1 MSINF
6 DNLIINH
13 SQAWPNGEDDV
24 YGQLS
29 ESELEQKIV
38 SSKANEINQFV
49 AAYWAFETLIR
60 KYPANDVR

>member
-13 SQAWPNGEDDV
+13 SQAWPYGEDDV

-29 ESELEQKIV
+29 ESEMERKIV

-49 AAYWAFETLIR
+49 AAY
-60 KYPANDVR
+60 